1 MELPAPYNLLQERE
15 SKGEEESGGGEY
27 PAGREQESR
36 GHSLRHTHTDS
47 LICRHTHELL

>member
-36 GHSLRHTHTDS
+36 GHSLRHTLRLSHMQAHT
-47 LICRHTHELL
+47 